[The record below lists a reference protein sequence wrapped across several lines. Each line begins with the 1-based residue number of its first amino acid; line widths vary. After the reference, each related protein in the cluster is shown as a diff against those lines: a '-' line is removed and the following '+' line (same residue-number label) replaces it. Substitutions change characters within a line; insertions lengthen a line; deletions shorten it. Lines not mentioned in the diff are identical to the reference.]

1 MTQPGPPDVLPVT
14 PLQEGLLYHALY
26 AHERDASD
34 VYVVQLVFALEGPV
48 NADRLR
54 SAAQALLDRHPN
66 LRAAFR
72 RRRGG
77 QPVQVVPRGATLP
90 WAEADLTEQALA
102 TDPEKAWTAL
112 LDEDRA
118 LGFDPATPPLLRC
131 TLVRTGEHRHRL
143 LVTHHHLLLD
153 GWSVSVLLREL
164 LALYTADGDPAV
176 LAPVPPYRS
185 FLEWLGRRDRTVAEG
200 AWREAL
206 AGVTEPT
213 RLAPAATP
221 GSTNPEQARTEL
233 SAGTGAALT
242 ARARSLGVTANTLV
256 QSAWAILLGRLTGRD
271 DVVFG
276 ATVSGRPPELPGV
289 ESMVGLFLNT
299 IPTRVRLRPEES
311 FSALLREVQD
321 GYVRLLDHHHL
332 GLADIQR
339 AVGVPE
345 LFDTLVVFENYPV
358 DPGAMGQGPAGDG
371 RGGADGGGC
380 GDGRGGDGGRLRV
393 VGSSGRDATHYPVT
407 LVAFPGPRPR
417 FRLAYHPGLFDAGWA
432 DATLAR
438 LVRIL
443 EAIAADPETPQGRVG
458 VLAPDELPHNPLPTP
473 PATRTLTDL
482 WSAQVSATPDADAVL
497 DRGTSLTYRELEARA
512 EQLAGRLTALGAGP
526 EHVVGIAL
534 PRTAELVVAVLAV
547 LKSGAA
553 YLPLDPA
560 YPADRL
566 AYIVDDAGPV
576 VVLATRETAGALPKG
591 TPLLDPQ
598 DTGPSRRTDPSAT
611 ASTADNLAYITYT
624 SGSTGR
630 PKGVLAT
637 HRNAVE
643 FVEWT
648 HAAFGPQRLAR
659 VLFSTSLNF
668 DVSVFEIFSPLL
680 CGGRIEIVEN
690 LLALTEGTS
699 RDAGLISGVPTV
711 MASVLADRPAV
722 SPHTVALGGEPV
734 PAQLRAGIEAAFP
747 GARLVNFYGPT
758 EATVYATAWQ
768 SGTDPDDKTGPPIGR
783 PLARNLVHLLD
794 HALHPVPDGAVGEVY
809 VAGGGPARGYL
820 GKPGMTAERFVA
832 DPFGGPGERM
842 YRTGDLAV
850 RGSDGQL
857 RFLGRADQQVKLRG
871 FRIELG
877 EIEAV
882 LATHPAVDKAAATV
896 GEDQR
901 GEKQLTA
908 YVVPAEAAAVTADD
922 LRDHL
927 THALPT
933 HMIPSA
939 FVTLPALPYTAS
951 GKLDRTA
958 LPAPDAPLAAETAPR
973 NEREETLRG
982 LFAEVLGLAPAQI
995 GVHDGFLDLGG
1006 HSLLAPRLTARIRA
1020 ELGVELPLRA
1030 LFDAPTVSALARRL
1044 AEGDHAGEMD
1054 RPAGPGRPEEPG
1066 RPGRSDRSEG
1076 PDRPGRPDGPAGSD
1090 RPEGSDRSEGPDRPG
1105 RPDRPEG
1112 SDRHE
1117 GPDRTG
1123 QLARPEGAG
1132 RSSSSS
1138 AAPVGPLLPLR
1149 TRGDREPL
1157 FCLPP
1162 ASGLSWGFA
1171 GLARHID
1178 TGRPLY
1184 GLQSRGLIPGQDP
1197 VGSLAEVVA
1206 EHTALIRE
1214 TQPHGPYHLLGYS
1227 MGGLVAY
1234 DVAVGLQAAGEQVAL
1249 LALLDSFPG
1258 AWIRQAPALTDRPT
1272 LLRSLLSILGRH
1284 VPGDGTEPLTESR
1297 FAELV
1302 RRVPDMPGS
1311 LDDAEL
1317 AALVEVTANNR
1328 RLLGQFAPTPY
1339 RGDLLFFTAAQDP
1352 DAVPDRYRSWQPYV
1366 EGHVDNHDI
1375 PCTHGEMTRPKSLDL
1390 IGPVLDSRL
1399 RT

>member
-1 MTQPGPPDVLPVT
+1 MTQPGPVDVLPLT
-14 PLQEGLLYHALY
+14 PLQEGLLFHALY
-26 AHERDASD
+26 EHERDAPD

-48 NADRLR
+48 DAARLR
-54 SAAQALLDRHPN
+54 VAAEALLDRHPN

-77 QPVQVVPRGATLP
+77 QPVQVVPHRATLP
-90 WAEADLTEQALA
+90 WAEADLTGR
-102 TDPEKAWTAL
+102 TVDTEKAWTEL

-131 TLVRTGEHRHRL
+131 TLARTGERRHRL
-143 LVTHHHLLLD
+143 LVTHHHILLD

-164 LALYTADGDPAV
+164 LALYAADGDPAV
-176 LAPVPPYRS
+176 LAPAPAYRT
-185 FLEWLGRRDRTVAEG
+185 FLEWLTRRDRNAGEA
-200 AWREAL
+200 AWRDAL
-206 AGVTEPT
+206 ADVTEPI
-213 RLAPAATP
+213 RLAPATPPGATEP
-221 GSTNPEQARTEL
+221 AQARTEL
-233 SAGTGAALT
+233 SEEAGAALT
-242 ARARSLGVTANTLV
+242 ARARSLGVTVNTLV

-289 ESMVGLFLNT
+289 ESMVGLFINT

-311 FSALLREVQD
+311 LGALLRQVQD
-321 GYVRLLDHHHL
+321 AYVRLLDHHYV

-339 AVGVPE
+339 AVGLPE
-345 LFDTLVVFENYPV
+345 LFDSLVIFENYPV
-358 DPGAMGQGPAGDG
+358 DPEATGEG
-371 RGGADGGGC
+371 RDGGG
-380 GDGRGGDGGRLRV
+380 LRV

-407 LVAFPGPRPR
+407 LVALPGPRPR

-443 EAIAADPETPQGRVG
+443 EAMADDPELPQGRLG
-458 VLAPDELPHNPLPTP
+458 LLAPRELPRRARLAP
-473 PATRTLTDL
+473 PATRTLPDL
-482 WSAQVSATPDADAVL
+482 WRAQVAATPNATAVL
-497 DRGTSLTYRELEARA
+497 DRGARLTYRELDARA
-512 EQLAGRLTALGAGP
+512 EQLAGRLTVLGAGP
-526 EHVVGIAL
+526 ERVVGIAL

-553 YLPLDPA
+553 YLPLDPT

-566 AYIVDDAGPV
+566 AYIVDDARPV
-576 VVLATRETAGALPKG
+576 VVLATAETAGALPEG
-591 TPLLDPQ
+591 TPLLNPEGKATIRQ
-598 DTGPSRRTDPSAT
+598 DVSSPGSLTP
-611 ASTADNLAYITYT
+611 DNLAYITYT

-648 HAAFGPQRLAR
+648 HAEFGSERLAK

-668 DVSVFEIFSPLL
+668 DVSVFELFSPLL

-690 LLALTEGTS
+690 LLALTECTP
-699 RDAGLISGVPTV
+699 RDVGLISGVPTV
-711 MASVLADRPAV
+711 MAGVLAERPVV
-722 SPHTVALGGEPV
+722 SPHTVALGGEPISE
-734 PAQLRAGIEAAFP
+734 QLRAGIEAAFP

-768 SGTDPDDKTGPPIGR
+768 SGADPDDTSAPPIGR

-794 HALHPVPDGAVGEVY
+794 HALHPVPEGAVGEVY

-820 GKPGMTAERFVA
+820 GRPGLTAERFVA

-850 RGSDGQL
+850 CGSDGHL

-882 LATHPAVDKAAATV
+882 LAAHPAVAEAAATV
-896 GEDQR
+896 REDQR
-901 GEKQLTA
+901 GDKQLVA
-908 YVVPAEAAAVTADD
+908 YVVPAERATPAADADG

-927 THALPT
+927 ARTLPA
-933 HMIPSA
+933 HMIPSG
-939 FVTLPALPYTAS
+939 FVTLEALPHTAS
-951 GKLDRTA
+951 GKLDRKA
-958 LPAPDAPLAAETAPR
+958 LPAPDAPLAAKTAPR
-973 NEREETLRG
+973 TEREETVRAV
-982 LFAEVLGLAPAQI
+982 FAEVLGLAPAQV
-995 GVHDGFLDLGG
+995 GVHDSFLDLGG

-1030 LFDAPTVSALARRL
+1030 LFHTPTVAALARHQ
-1044 AEGDHAGEMD
+1044 AEADHPAELN
-1054 RPAGPGRPEEPG
+1054 RPGV
-1066 RPGRSDRSEG
+1066 PGRSG
-1076 PDRPGRPDGPAGSD
+1076 GS
-1090 RPEGSDRSEGPDRPG
+1090 G
-1105 RPDRPEG
+1105 
-1112 SDRHE
+1112 
-1117 GPDRTG
+1117 T
-1123 QLARPEGAG
+1123 
-1132 RSSSSS
+1132 
-1138 AAPVGPLLPLR
+1138 APVGPLLPLR
-1149 TRGDREPL
+1149 TRGEHEPL

-1178 TGRPLY
+1178 VGRPLY
-1184 GLQSRGLIPGQDP
+1184 GLQSRGLIPGQDRA
-1197 VGSLAEVVA
+1197 GSLAEVVA

-1214 TQPHGPYHLLGYS
+1214 VQPHGPYHLLGYS

-1234 DVAVGLQAAGEQVAL
+1234 DIAVGLQAAGEQVAFL
-1249 LALLDSFPG
+1249 TLLDSFPG
-1258 AWIRQAPALTDRPT
+1258 AWIRPAPALSDRPA
-1272 LLRSLLSILGRH
+1272 LLRSLLTILGRQ
-1284 VPGDGTEPLTESR
+1284 VPDDDRPLTESL

-1328 RLLGQFAPTPY
+1328 RLLGEFAPGPF
-1339 RGDLLFFTAAQDP
+1339 RGDLLCFTAAQEP
-1352 DAVPDRYRSWQPYV
+1352 DAVPGRHRSWRPYV
-1366 EGHVDNHDI
+1366 EGQVDNHDI
-1375 PCTHGEMTRPKSLDL
+1375 PCTHGEMTRPRSLDR

-1399 RT
+1399 RK

>member
-26 AHERDASD
+26 EHERGASD
-34 VYVVQLVFALEGPV
+34 VYVVQLVFELEGPV
-48 NADRLR
+48 NAGRLQ

-77 QPVQVVPRGATLP
+77 QPVQVVPRRANLP
-90 WAEADLTEQALA
+90 WAEADLTEPVTA
-102 TDPEKAWTAL
+102 TDAEKAWTAL

-164 LALYTADGDPAV
+164 LALCTADGDRAA
-176 LAPVPPYRS
+176 LAPAPPYRS
-185 FLEWLGRRDRTVAEG
+185 FLEWLDRRDRRVAEE
-200 AWREAL
+200 AWRDAL

-213 RLAPAATP
+213 RLAPATTP

-233 SAGTGAALT
+233 SAETGAALT

-299 IPTRVRLRPEES
+299 VPTRVRLRPEQS

-345 LFDTLVVFENYPV
+345 LFDTLVIFENYPV
-358 DPGAMGQGPAGDG
+358 DPEAMGEAPAGDG
-371 RGGADGGGC
+371 RDGADGGERGA
-380 GDGRGGDGGRLRV
+380 GPTGEGRGGYGGRLRV

-417 FRLAYHPGLFDAGWA
+417 FRLAYHPGLFDADWA

-438 LVRIL
+438 LVHIL
-443 EAIAADPETPQGRVG
+443 EAIAADPELPQGRIG
-458 VLAPDELPHNPLPTP
+458 LLTPHELPDIPRPTP
-473 PATRTLTDL
+473 PAARTLTDL
-482 WSAQVSATPDADAVL
+482 WSAQVAATPDADAVL
-497 DRGTSLTYRELEARA
+497 DRGTSLTYRELDARA
-512 EQLAGRLTALGAGP
+512 EQLTGRLTALGAGP

-534 PRTAELVVAVLAV
+534 PRTAELLVAVLAV

-560 YPADRL
+560 YPAGRL

-576 VVLATRETAGALPKG
+576 VVLATAETARALPHG

-598 DTGPSRRTDPSAT
+598 DSGSSNRTDPPAT
-611 ASTADNLAYITYT
+611 APTADNLAYITYT

-690 LLALTEGTS
+690 LLALTEGPP
-699 RDAGLISGVPTV
+699 REAGLISGVPTV
-711 MASVLADRPAV
+711 MASVLAERPAL

-768 SGTDPDDKTGPPIGR
+768 SGTDPDDRAGPPIGR

-820 GKPGMTAERFVA
+820 GKPAMTAERFVA
-832 DPFGGPGERM
+832 DPFGGPGDRM

-857 RFLGRADQQVKLRG
+857 RFLGRADHQVKLRG

-882 LATHPAVDKAAATV
+882 LAAHPAVGRAAAAV

-908 YVVPAEAAAVTADD
+908 YVVPAQAAAPTADD
-922 LRDHL
+922 LRGHL
-927 THALPT
+927 TRVLPA
-933 HMIPSA
+933 HMVPSV
-939 FVTLPALPYTAS
+939 FVTLEALPYTAS

-958 LPAPDAPLAAETAPR
+958 LPAPDAPLAAKTAPR
-973 NEREETLRG
+973 TEREETLRG
-982 LFAEVLGLAPAQI
+982 IFAEVLGLAPAQV

-1006 HSLLAPRLTARIRA
+1006 HSLLAPRLTARVRA

-1030 LFDAPTVSALARRL
+1030 IFDTPTVSALARSL
-1044 AEGDHAGEMD
+1044 AGG
-1054 RPAGPGRPEEPG
+1054 
-1066 RPGRSDRSEG
+1066 
-1076 PDRPGRPDGPAGSD
+1076 
-1090 RPEGSDRSEGPDRPG
+1090 
-1105 RPDRPEG
+1105 
-1112 SDRHE
+1112 
-1117 GPDRTG
+1117 
-1123 QLARPEGAG
+1123 
-1132 RSSSSS
+1132 SS

-1184 GLQSRGLIPGQDP
+1184 GLQSRGLTPGQDP
-1197 VGSLAEVVA
+1197 AGSLAEVVA

-1258 AWIRQAPALTDRPT
+1258 TWIRQAPARSDRPA
-1272 LLRSLLSILGRH
+1272 LLRNLLTILGRQMP
-1284 VPGDGTEPLTESR
+1284 VDETQPLTETR

-1328 RLLGQFAPTPY
+1328 RLLGEFVPTPY
-1339 RGDLLFFTAAQDP
+1339 RGDLLFFTAARDP
-1352 DAVPDRYRSWQPYV
+1352 DAVPGRYRSWQPYV
-1366 EGHVDNHDI
+1366 AGHIDNHDL
-1375 PCTHGEMTRPKSLDL
+1375 PCTHGEMTRPTSLEL
-1390 IGPVLDSRL
+1390 IGPVLDNRL
-1399 RT
+1399 RA

>member
-1 MTQPGPPDVLPVT
+1 MTQPGPVDVLPLT
-14 PLQEGLLYHALY
+14 PLQEGLLFHALY
-26 AHERDASD
+26 EHERDAPD
-34 VYVVQLVFALEGPV
+34 VYVVQLVFELEGPV
-48 NADRLR
+48 DAGRLR
-54 SAAQALLDRHPN
+54 AAAQALLDRHPN

-77 QPVQVVPRGATLP
+77 QPVQVVPHRATLP
-90 WAEADLTEQALA
+90 WAEADLTVR
-102 TDPEKAWTAL
+102 TTGTEKAWTEL
-112 LDEDRA
+112 LDEDRT

-131 TLVRTGEHRHRL
+131 TLVRTGERRHRL
-143 LVTHHHLLLD
+143 LVTHHHILLD

-164 LALYTADGDPAV
+164 LALYSADGDPAV
-176 LAPVPPYRS
+176 PAPAPPYRT
-185 FLEWLGRRDRTVAEG
+185 FLEWLHRRDRNAAEA
-200 AWREAL
+200 AWRDAL
-206 AGVTEPT
+206 ADVTEPT
-213 RLAPAATP
+213 RLAPATAPGATGP
-221 GSTNPEQARTEL
+221 AQARTEL
-233 SAGTGAALT
+233 PEETGAALT
-242 ARARSLGVTANTLV
+242 ACARSLGVTMNTLV

-289 ESMVGLFLNT
+289 ESMVGLFINT

-311 FSALLREVQD
+311 LRALLHQVQD

-345 LFDTLVVFENYPV
+345 LFDSLVIFENYPV
-358 DPGAMGQGPAGDG
+358 DPEATGDG
-371 RGGADGGGC
+371 RDGE
-380 GDGRGGDGGRLRV
+380 DGRLRL

-407 LVAFPGPRPR
+407 LVALPGPRPR

-432 DATLAR
+432 EATLAR

-443 EAIAADPETPQGRVG
+443 ETMAADPELPQARLGL
-458 VLAPDELPHNPLPTP
+458 LAPQELPRRTRLTP

-482 WSAQVSATPDADAVL
+482 WSAQVAATPNAEAVL
-497 DRGTSLTYRELEARA
+497 DRGSRLTYRELDARA
-512 EQLAGRLTALGAGP
+512 EQLAGRLAALGAGP
-526 EHVVGIAL
+526 ERVVGIAL
-534 PRTAELVVAVLAV
+534 PRTADLVVAVLAV

-560 YPADRL
+560 YPSDRL
-566 AYIVDDAGPV
+566 AYIVADACPV
-576 VVLATRETAGALPKG
+576 VVLATAQTAGALPEG
-591 TPLLDPQ
+591 TRLLNPVSEV
-598 DTGPSRRTDPSAT
+598 TASHGPCPSRNLTP
-611 ASTADNLAYITYT
+611 DNLAYITYT

-648 HAAFGPQRLAR
+648 HAEFGPERLAK

-690 LLALTEGTS
+690 LLALTEGTP
-699 RDAGLISGVPTV
+699 RDVGLISGVPTV
-711 MASVLADRPAV
+711 MAGVLAERPVV
-722 SPHTVALGGEPV
+722 SPHTVALGGEPI
-734 PAQLRAGIEAAFP
+734 PEQLRAGIEAAFP

-758 EATVYATAWQ
+758 EATIYATAWQ
-768 SGTDPDDKTGPPIGR
+768 SGADPDDKGAPPIGR

-794 HALHPVPDGAVGEVY
+794 QALHPVPDGAVGEVY

-820 GKPGMTAERFVA
+820 GRPGLTAERFVA
-832 DPFGGPGERM
+832 DPFGGAGERM

-882 LATHPAVDKAAATV
+882 LAAHPAVAEAAATV
-896 GEDQR
+896 REGRR
-901 GEKQLTA
+901 GEQQLVA
-908 YVVPAEAAAVTADD
+908 YVVPAGRATPAADADG

-927 THALPT
+927 ARTLPA

-939 FVTLPALPYTAS
+939 FVALEVLPHTAS
-951 GKLDRTA
+951 GKLDRKA
-958 LPAPDAPLAAETAPR
+958 LPAPDGPLAAKTVPR
-973 NEREETLRG
+973 TEREETLRG
-982 LFAEVLGLAPAQI
+982 IFAEILGLAPAQVGI
-995 GVHDGFLDLGG
+995 HDSFLDLGG

-1030 LFDAPTVSALARRL
+1030 LFHTPTVAALARHQ
-1044 AEGDHAGEMD
+1044 AEGDHPTGLD
-1054 RPAGPGRPEEPG
+1054 RPAGSGHSG
-1066 RPGRSDRSEG
+1066 
-1076 PDRPGRPDGPAGSD
+1076 GS
-1090 RPEGSDRSEGPDRPG
+1090 G
-1105 RPDRPEG
+1105 
-1112 SDRHE
+1112 
-1117 GPDRTG
+1117 T
-1123 QLARPEGAG
+1123 
-1132 RSSSSS
+1132 
-1138 AAPVGPLLPLR
+1138 APVGSLLPLR
-1149 TRGDREPL
+1149 TRGEREPL

-1171 GLARHID
+1171 GLARHINA
-1178 TGRPLY
+1178 GRPLY
-1184 GLQSRGLIPGQDP
+1184 GLQSRGLVPGQERA
-1197 VGSLAEVVA
+1197 GSLAEVVA

-1214 TQPHGPYHLLGYS
+1214 VQPHGPYHLLGYS
-1227 MGGLVAY
+1227 MGGLVAH
-1234 DVAVGLQAAGEQVAL
+1234 DVAVGLQEAGEQVAL

-1258 AWIRQAPALTDRPT
+1258 AWIRQGPALSDRPA
-1272 LLRSLLSILGRH
+1272 LLRSLLTILGRQ
-1284 VPGDGTEPLTESR
+1284 VPEDDTEPLTESR

-1317 AALVEVTANNR
+1317 AALVDVTADNR
-1328 RLLGQFAPTPY
+1328 RLLGEFTPRPY

-1352 DAVPDRYRSWQPYV
+1352 DAVPGRHRSWQPYV
-1366 EGHVDNHDI
+1366 EGRIDNHDI
-1375 PCTHGEMTRPKSLDL
+1375 PCTHGEMTRPTSLDR

-1399 RT
+1399 RQ

>member
-1 MTQPGPPDVLPVT
+1 MTQPGPVDVLPLT
-14 PLQEGLLYHALY
+14 PLQEGLLFHALY
-26 AHERDASD
+26 EHERDAPD
-34 VYVVQLVFALEGPV
+34 VYVVQLVFELEGPV
-48 NADRLR
+48 DAGRLR
-54 SAAQALLDRHPN
+54 AAAQALLDRHPN

-77 QPVQVVPRGATLP
+77 QPVQVVPHRATLP
-90 WAEADLTEQALA
+90 WAEADLTGRTLD
-102 TDPEKAWTAL
+102 TEKAWTEL

-131 TLVRTGEHRHRL
+131 TLVRTGERRHRL
-143 LVTHHHLLLD
+143 LVTHHHILLD

-164 LALYTADGDPAV
+164 LALYADGDPAV
-176 LAPVPPYRS
+176 LTPVPPYRT
-185 FLEWLGRRDRTVAEG
+185 FLEWLSRRDRSAAEA
-200 AWREAL
+200 AWRDAL
-206 AGVTEPT
+206 ADVTEPT
-213 RLAPAATP
+213 RLAPAATLGATEP
-221 GSTNPEQARTEL
+221 AQARTEL
-233 SAGTGAALT
+233 SAETGAALT
-242 ARARSLGVTANTLV
+242 ACARRLGVTVNTLV

-289 ESMVGLFLNT
+289 ESMVGLFINT

-311 FSALLREVQD
+311 LGALFRQVQD
-321 GYVRLLDHHHL
+321 GYVRLLDHQHL

-339 AVGVPE
+339 AMGVPE
-345 LFDTLVVFENYPV
+345 LFDSIVIFENYPV
-358 DPGAMGQGPAGDG
+358 DPEATGDG
-371 RGGADGGGC
+371 RD
-380 GDGRGGDGGRLRV
+380 GDGLRV

-407 LVAFPGPRPR
+407 LVALPGPRPR

-432 DATLAR
+432 EATLAR

-443 EAIAADPETPQGRVG
+443 EAMAADPELPQGRLG
-458 VLAPDELPHNPLPTP
+458 LLEPKELPQRPRLTP

-482 WSAQVSATPDADAVL
+482 WSAQAAATPDAEAVL
-497 DRGTSLTYRELEARA
+497 DRGTRLTYRELDARA
-512 EQLAGRLTALGAGP
+512 EQLAGLLTAQGAGP
-526 EHVVGIAL
+526 ERVVGIAL

-560 YPADRL
+560 YPAGRL
-566 AYIVDDAGPV
+566 AYIVDDACPV
-576 VVLATRETAGALPKG
+576 VVLATAETAGALPKG
-591 TPLLDPQ
+591 TPLLNPCSET
-598 DTGPSRRTDPSAT
+598 TGRQSPSVPGFSAP
-611 ASTADNLAYITYT
+611 DNLAYITYT

-648 HAAFGPQRLAR
+648 HAEFGPERLAK

-690 LLALTEGTS
+690 LLALTES
-699 RDAGLISGVPTV
+699 APRDVGLISGVPTV
-711 MASVLADRPAV
+711 MAGVLAERPAV
-722 SPHTVALGGEPV
+722 SPHTVALGGEPI
-734 PAQLRAGIEAAFP
+734 PEQLRAGVEAAFP

-758 EATVYATAWQ
+758 EATIYATAWQ
-768 SGTDPDDKTGPPIGR
+768 SGADPDDKGAPPIGR

-820 GKPGMTAERFVA
+820 GRPGLTAERFVA

-882 LATHPAVDKAAATV
+882 LAAHPAVAEAAATV

-901 GEKQLTA
+901 GGKQLVA
-908 YVVPAEAAAVTADD
+908 YVVPAQGAASGADAD
-922 LRDHL
+922 GLRDHL
-927 THALPT
+927 ARVLPAHMVPSVFVALEALP
-933 HMIPSA
+933 H
-939 FVTLPALPYTAS
+939 TAS
-951 GKLDRTA
+951 GKLDRKA
-958 LPAPDAPLAAETAPR
+958 LPAPDAPLAAKTAPR
-973 NEREETLRG
+973 TEREETLRG
-982 LFAEVLGLAPAQI
+982 IFAEVLGLAPAQVGI
-995 GVHDGFLDLGG
+995 HDSFLDLGG

-1030 LFDAPTVSALARRL
+1030 LFHTPTVAALARGL
-1044 AEGDHAGEMD
+1044 AEGDHRAE
-1054 RPAGPGRPEEPG
+1054 
-1066 RPGRSDRSEG
+1066 
-1076 PDRPGRPDGPAGSD
+1076 PDRPGGSGHSG
-1090 RPEGSDRSEGPDRPG
+1090 GSG
-1105 RPDRPEG
+1105 
-1112 SDRHE
+1112 
-1117 GPDRTG
+1117 T
-1123 QLARPEGAG
+1123 
-1132 RSSSSS
+1132 
-1138 AAPVGPLLPLR
+1138 APVGPLLPLR
-1149 TRGDREPL
+1149 TRGEHQPL

-1171 GLARHID
+1171 GLARHISA
-1178 TGRPLY
+1178 GRPLY
-1184 GLQSRGLIPGQDP
+1184 GLQSRGLIPGQDRA
-1197 VGSLAEVVA
+1197 GSLAEVVA

-1214 TQPHGPYHLLGYS
+1214 VQPHGPYHLLGYS

-1234 DVAVGLQAAGEQVAL
+1234 DIAVGLQEAGEQVAL

-1258 AWIRQAPALTDRPT
+1258 AWIRQGPALSDRPA
-1272 LLRSLLSILGRH
+1272 LLRSLLTILGRQ
-1284 VPGDGTEPLTESR
+1284 VPEDDPEPLTESR

-1311 LDDAEL
+1311 LDDNEL
-1317 AALVEVTANNR
+1317 AALVDVTADNR
-1328 RLLGQFAPTPY
+1328 RLLGEFTPESY

-1352 DAVPDRYRSWQPYV
+1352 DAVPGRHRSWQPYV
-1366 EGHVDNHDI
+1366 EGHIDNHDI
-1375 PCTHGEMTRPKSLDL
+1375 PCTHGEMTRPMALDR

-1399 RT
+1399 RKQSESPEHLGRNRPPQKEQELS

>member
-1 MTQPGPPDVLPVT
+1 MTQPGPVDVLPLT
-14 PLQEGLLYHALY
+14 PLQEGLLFHALY
-26 AHERDASD
+26 EHERDASD
-34 VYVVQLVFALEGPV
+34 VYLVQLVFELEGPV

-54 SAAQALLDRHPN
+54 ASVQALLDRHPN

-77 QPVQVVPRGATLP
+77 QPVQVVPHRATLP
-90 WAEADLTEQALA
+90 WREADLTGPVIDSD
-102 TDPEKAWTAL
+102 TDTCTDTEKAWAEL
-112 LDEDRA
+112 LDADRA

-131 TLVRTGEHRHRL
+131 TLVRTGERRHRL
-143 LVTHHHLLLD
+143 LVTHHHILLD

-164 LALYTADGDPAV
+164 LALYNADGDPAV
-176 LAPVPPYRS
+176 LAPVPPYRT
-185 FLEWLGRRDRTVAEG
+185 FLGWLERRDRAAAEA
-200 AWREAL
+200 AWRDAL
-206 AGVTEPT
+206 AEVTEPT
-213 RLAPAATP
+213 RLAPTATP
-221 GSTNPEQARTEL
+221 GVTDPAQARTEL
-233 SAGTGAALT
+233 PAETGAALT
-242 ARARSLGVTANTLV
+242 ARARGLGVTVNTLV
-256 QSAWAILLGRLTGRD
+256 QGAWALLLGRMTGRD

-276 ATVSGRPPELPGV
+276 ATVSGRPPELLGV
-289 ESMVGLFLNT
+289 ESMVGLFINT
-299 IPTRVRLRPEES
+299 IPTRVRLRPEQS
-311 FSALLREVQD
+311 LGTLLREVQD

-345 LFDTLVVFENYPV
+345 LFDSLVIFENYPV
-358 DPGAMGQGPAGDG
+358 DPEATGDVSERDAGA
-371 RGGADGGGC
+371 
-380 GDGRGGDGGRLRV
+380 LRV

-407 LVAFPGPRPR
+407 LVALPGPRPR

-432 DATLAR
+432 DATLGR

-443 EAIAADPETPQGRVG
+443 EAMAADPELPQGRMG
-458 VLAPDELPHNPLPTP
+458 LLAPQELPPRPQLPP

-482 WSAQVSATPDADAVL
+482 WSAQVAATPDADAVL
-497 DRGTSLTYRELEARA
+497 DRGTRLTYRELDARA

-526 EHVVGIAL
+526 ERVVGIAV
-534 PRTAELVVAVLAV
+534 PRTAELLVAVLAV

-566 AYIVDDAGPV
+566 AYIVADARPV
-576 VVLATRETAGALPKG
+576 VVLATAETAGALPEG
-591 TPLLDPQ
+591 TPLLNPD
-598 DTGPSRRTDPSAT
+598 DELTGRQNPLTSHSLTPDS
-611 ASTADNLAYITYT
+611 LAYITYT

-648 HAAFGPQRLAR
+648 HAEFGPERLAK

-690 LLALTEGTS
+690 LLALTGGTP

-711 MASVLADRPAV
+711 MATVLAERPAV
-722 SPHTVALGGEPV
+722 SPHTVALGGEPI
-734 PAQLRAGIEAAFP
+734 PEQLRAGIEAAFP

-758 EATVYATAWQ
+758 EATIYATAWQ
-768 SGTDPDDKTGPPIGR
+768 SGADPDDKAGPPIGR

-794 HALHPVPDGAVGEVY
+794 QALHPVPDGAVGEVY

-820 GKPGMTAERFVA
+820 GRPGLTAGRFVA

-857 RFLGRADQQVKLRG
+857 RFLGRADHQVKLRG

-882 LATHPAVDKAAATV
+882 LAAHPAVAEAAATV
-896 GEDQR
+896 AEGPR
-901 GEKQLTA
+901 GEKQLVA
-908 YVVPAEAAAVTADD
+908 YVVPAEGAVPGADD
-922 LRDHL
+922 LGDHL
-927 THALPT
+927 AHTLPA

-939 FVTLPALPYTAS
+939 FVTLGSLPHTAS
-951 GKLDRTA
+951 GKLDRKA
-958 LPAPDAPLAAETAPR
+958 LPAPDAPLAAKTAPR
-973 NEREETLRG
+973 TEREETLRG
-982 LFAEVLGLAPAQI
+982 IFAEVLGLAPDQVGI
-995 GVHDGFLDLGG
+995 HDAFLDLGG
-1006 HSLLAPRLTARIRA
+1006 HSLLAPRLTSRIRA
-1020 ELGVELPLRA
+1020 ELGVELPMRA
-1030 LFDAPTVSALARRL
+1030 LFDTPTVAALARRP
-1044 AEGDHAGEMD
+1044 AEGD
-1054 RPAGPGRPEEPG
+1054 
-1066 RPGRSDRSEG
+1066 RPGG
-1076 PDRPGRPDGPAGSD
+1076 PDRPGRA
-1090 RPEGSDRSEGPDRPG
+1090 DRPG
-1105 RPDRPEG
+1105 G
-1112 SDRHE
+1112 A
-1117 GPDRTG
+1117 DRTG
-1123 QLARPEGAG
+1123 E
-1132 RSSSSS
+1132 SST
-1138 AAPVGPLLPLR
+1138 APVGPLLPLR
-1149 TRGDREPL
+1149 TRGDHEPL

-1171 GLARHID
+1171 GLARHINPR
-1178 TGRPLY
+1178 RPLY

-1197 VGSLAEVVA
+1197 AGSLAEVVA

-1234 DVAVGLQAAGEQVAL
+1234 EVAVGLQKAGEQVAL

-1258 AWIRQAPALTDRPT
+1258 AWIRQGPAVSDRPALLRN
-1272 LLRSLLSILGRH
+1272 LLTILGRQ
-1284 VPGDGTEPLTESR
+1284 VPEDQTEPLTESR

-1302 RRVPDMPGS
+1302 RRVRDMPGS

-1317 AALVEVTANNR
+1317 AALVDVTANNG
-1328 RLLGQFAPTPY
+1328 RLLGEFAPTSY

-1352 DAVPDRYRSWQPYV
+1352 DATHDRYRSWQPYV
-1366 EGHVDNHDI
+1366 DGRIDNHDI
-1375 PCTHGEMTRPKSLDL
+1375 PCTHGEMTRPTALDR

-1399 RT
+1399 SK

>member
-1 MTQPGPPDVLPVT
+1 MTQPGPADVLPLT
-14 PLQEGLLYHALY
+14 PLQEGLLFHTLY
-26 AHERDASD
+26 EHERDAPD
-34 VYVVQLVFALEGPV
+34 VYVVQLVFELEGPV
-48 NADRLR
+48 NAERLR
-54 SAAQALLDRHPN
+54 ATAQTLLDRHPN

-77 QPVQVVPRGATLP
+77 QPVQVVPRRATLP
-90 WAEADLTEQALA
+90 WAETDLTGRAA
-102 TDPEKAWTAL
+102 DTEKAWAEL

-118 LGFDPATPPLLRC
+118 LGFDPATPPVLRC
-131 TLVRTGEHRHRL
+131 TLVRTGERRHRL
-143 LVTHHHLLLD
+143 LVTHHHILLD

-164 LALYTADGDPAV
+164 LTLYAADGDPAV
-176 LAPVPPYRS
+176 LAPVPPYRT
-185 FLEWLGRRDRTVAEG
+185 FLTWLDRRDRTAAEA
-200 AWREAL
+200 AWRDAL
-206 AGVTEPT
+206 ADVTEPT
-213 RLAPAATP
+213 RLAPATTQGATDP
-221 GSTNPEQARTEL
+221 AQARTEL
-233 SAGTGAALT
+233 SAELGAALT
-242 ARARSLGVTANTLV
+242 ACARRLGVTVNTLV
-256 QSAWAILLGRLTGRD
+256 QGAWALLLGRLTGRD

-289 ESMVGLFLNT
+289 ESMVGLFINT

-311 FSALLREVQD
+311 LGALLREVQD

-345 LFDTLVVFENYPV
+345 LFDSLVVFENYPV
-358 DPGAMGQGPAGDG
+358 DPRATGAERDTDKNADGRDTDEDGDG
-371 RGGADGGGC
+371 REGAGGG
-380 GDGRGGDGGRLRV
+380 LRV

-407 LVAFPGPRPR
+407 LVALPGSRPR

-443 EAIAADPETPQGRVG
+443 EAMAADPELPQGRLG
-458 VLAPDELPHNPLPTP
+458 LLAPPELPRRTRLTP

-482 WSAQVSATPDADAVL
+482 WSAQAAATPDADAVL
-497 DRGTSLTYRELEARA
+497 DRGTRLTYRELDARA
-512 EQLAGRLTALGAGP
+512 ERLAGRLTALGAGP
-526 EHVVGIAL
+526 ERVVGIAL

-560 YPADRL
+560 YPAGRL
-566 AYIVDDAGPV
+566 AYIVADARPV
-576 VVLATRETAGALPKG
+576 VVLATAKTAGVLPEG
-591 TPLLDPQ
+591 TPLLDPGSEV
-598 DTGPSRRTDPSAT
+598 TERHPHLPAHCSAP
-611 ASTADNLAYITYT
+611 DNLAYITYT

-648 HAAFGPQRLAR
+648 HAEFGPERLAK

-690 LLALTEGTS
+690 LLALTEGTP

-711 MASVLADRPAV
+711 MATVLAERPAV
-722 SPHTVALGGEPV
+722 SPHTVALGGEPI
-734 PAQLRAGIEAAFP
+734 PEQLRAGIEAAFP

-758 EATVYATAWQ
+758 EATIYATAWK
-768 SGTDPDDKTGPPIGR
+768 SDADPDDKAGPPIGR
-783 PLARNLVHLLD
+783 PLARNVVHLLD

-820 GKPGMTAERFVA
+820 GRPDLTAGRFVA

-850 RGSDGQL
+850 RGSDGHL
-857 RFLGRADQQVKLRG
+857 RFLGRADHQVKLRG

-877 EIEAV
+877 EIEAA
-882 LATHPAVDKAAATV
+882 LAAHPAVAKAAATV
-896 GEDQR
+896 REDQH
-901 GEKQLTA
+901 GEKRLVA
-908 YVVPAEAAAVTADD
+908 YVVCPQAVAVTADGF
-922 LRDHL
+922 RDHL
-927 THALPT
+927 ARTLPA
-933 HMIPSA
+933 HMVPSA
-939 FVTLPALPYTAS
+939 FVMLEALPHTAS
-951 GKLDRTA
+951 GKLDRKA
-958 LPAPDAPLAAETAPR
+958 LPAPDAPLTAKTAPR
-973 NEREETLRG
+973 TGREETLRAI
-982 LFAEVLGLAPAQI
+982 FAEVLGLAPDRV

-1006 HSLLAPRLTARIRA
+1006 HSLLAPRLTSRIST

-1030 LFDAPTVSALARRL
+1030 LFQTPTVAALARRL
-1044 AEGDHAGEMD
+1044 AEGDRPRTPD
-1054 RPAGPGRPEEPG
+1054 RPAGP
-1066 RPGRSDRSEG
+1066 S
-1076 PDRPGRPDGPAGSD
+1076 
-1090 RPEGSDRSEGPDRPG
+1090 
-1105 RPDRPEG
+1105 
-1112 SDRHE
+1112 HE
-1117 GPDRTG
+1117 SGT
-1123 QLARPEGAG
+1123 
-1132 RSSSSS
+1132 
-1138 AAPVGPLLPLR
+1138 APVGPLLALR
-1149 TRGDREPL
+1149 TRGDLEPL

-1171 GLARHID
+1171 GLARHLSP
-1178 TGRPLY
+1178 GRPLY
-1184 GLQSRGLIPGQDP
+1184 GLQSRGLIPGQDRA
-1197 VGSLAEVVA
+1197 GSLAEVVA

-1214 TQPHGPYHLLGYS
+1214 TQPQGPYHLLGYS

-1234 DVAVGLQAAGEQVAL
+1234 DIAVGLQAAGEQVAL

-1258 AWIRQAPALTDRPT
+1258 AWIRQGPARSDRPA
-1272 LLRSLLSILGRH
+1272 LLRSLLTILGRQ
-1284 VPGDGTEPLTESR
+1284 VPEDETEPLAESR

-1317 AALVEVTANNR
+1317 AALVDVTANNG
-1328 RLLGQFAPTPY
+1328 RLLGEFAPRPY

-1352 DAVPDRYRSWQPYV
+1352 DAVPERHGSWQPYV
-1366 EGHVDNHDI
+1366 EGRIDNHDI
-1375 PCTHGEMTRPKSLDL
+1375 PCTHGEMTRPTALDL

-1399 RT
+1399 RK

>member
-1 MTQPGPPDVLPVT
+1 MTQPGPVDVLPLT
-14 PLQEGLLYHALY
+14 PLQEGLLFHALY
-26 AHERDASD
+26 EHERDASD
-34 VYVVQLVFALEGPV
+34 VYLVQLVFELEGPV
-48 NADRLR
+48 YADRLR
-54 SAAQALLDRHPN
+54 ASVQALLDRHPN

-77 QPVQVVPRGATLP
+77 QPVQVVPHRATLP
-90 WAEADLTEQALA
+90 WTEVDLTGPALD
-102 TDPEKAWTAL
+102 TDIDIDTGTGTDTEKAWAEL
-112 LDEDRA
+112 LDADRA

-131 TLVRTGEHRHRL
+131 TLVRTGERRHRL
-143 LVTHHHLLLD
+143 LVTHHHILLD

-164 LALYTADGDPAV
+164 LALYAAEGDPAV
-176 LAPVPPYRS
+176 LAPVPPYRT
-185 FLEWLGRRDRTVAEG
+185 FLGWLERRDRTAAEAG
-200 AWREAL
+200 WRDAL
-206 AGVTEPT
+206 ADVTEPT
-213 RLAPAATP
+213 RLAPTATP
-221 GSTNPEQARTEL
+221 GVTDPAQARTEL
-233 SAGTGAALT
+233 SAETGAALT
-242 ARARSLGVTANTLV
+242 ARARSLGVTMNTLV
-256 QSAWAILLGRLTGRD
+256 QGAWAMLLGRLTGRD

-289 ESMVGLFLNT
+289 ESMVGLFINT
-299 IPTRVRLRPEES
+299 IPTRVRLRPEQSLGE
-311 FSALLREVQD
+311 LLREVQD

-345 LFDTLVVFENYPV
+345 LFDSLVVFENYPV
-358 DPGAMGQGPAGDG
+358 DPEAT
-371 RGGADGGGC
+371 
-380 GDGRGGDGGRLRV
+380 GDGRGGDGGALRV

-407 LVAFPGPRPR
+407 LVALPGTRPR
-417 FRLAYHPGLFDAGWA
+417 FRLAYHPGLFEAGWA

-443 EAIAADPETPQGRVG
+443 ETMAADPELPQGRMG
-458 VLAPDELPHNPLPTP
+458 LLAPQELPPRTQLPP

-482 WSAQVSATPDADAVL
+482 WSAQVAATPNADAVL
-497 DRGTSLTYRELEARA
+497 DRGTRLTYRELDARA

-526 EHVVGIAL
+526 ERVVGIAV
-534 PRTAELVVAVLAV
+534 PRTAELIVAVLAV

-566 AYIVDDAGPV
+566 AYIVADARPV
-576 VVLATRETAGALPKG
+576 VVLATAETAASLPPG
-591 TPLLDPQ
+591 TPLLDPEGEV
-598 DTGPSRRTDPSAT
+598 TGSQSCIPAGRLTP
-611 ASTADNLAYITYT
+611 DNLAYITYT

-643 FVEWT
+643 FVKWT
-648 HAAFGPQRLAR
+648 HAEFGPERLAK

-680 CGGRIEIVEN
+680 CGGRVEIVEN
-690 LLALTEGTS
+690 LLALTGSTP

-711 MASVLADRPAV
+711 MATVLAERPPV
-722 SPHTVALGGEPV
+722 SPHTVALGGEPI
-734 PAQLRAGIEAAFP
+734 PEQLRADIEAAFP

-758 EATVYATAWQ
+758 EATIYATAWQ
-768 SGTDPDDKTGPPIGR
+768 SGADPDDKAGPPIGR

-794 HALHPVPDGAVGEVY
+794 HALHPVPDGAVGEVF

-820 GKPGMTAERFVA
+820 GRPALTAGRFVA

-857 RFLGRADQQVKLRG
+857 RFLGRADHQVKLRG

-882 LATHPAVDKAAATV
+882 LAAHAAVTEAAATV
-896 GEDQR
+896 MERGR
-901 GEKQLTA
+901 GEKQLVA
-908 YVVPAEAAAVTADD
+908 YVVPAEGAVPGADD
-922 LRDHL
+922 LGDHL
-927 THALPT
+927 ARTLPA

-939 FVTLPALPYTAS
+939 FVTVESLPHTAS
-951 GKLDRTA
+951 GKLDRKA
-958 LPAPDAPLAAETAPR
+958 LPAPDAPLAAKTAPR
-973 NEREETLRG
+973 TEREETLRG
-982 LFAEVLGLAPAQI
+982 IFAEVLGLAPAQVGI
-995 GVHDGFLDLGG
+995 HDGFLDLGG
-1006 HSLLAPRLTARIRA
+1006 HSLLAPRLTSRIRA
-1020 ELGVELPLRA
+1020 ELGVELPMRA
-1030 LFDAPTVSALARRL
+1030 LFDTPTVAALARRL
-1044 AEGDHAGEMD
+1044 AEGDHPG
-1054 RPAGPGRPEEPG
+1054 GPGRSGDPDRAG
-1066 RPGRSDRSEG
+1066 GADRTVGADRSG
-1076 PDRPGRPDGPAGSD
+1076 GSD
-1090 RPEGSDRSEGPDRPG
+1090 RLGGA
-1105 RPDRPEG
+1105 
-1112 SDRHE
+1112 
-1117 GPDRTG
+1117 DRTG
-1123 QLARPEGAG
+1123 E
-1132 RSSSSS
+1132 SS

-1149 TRGDREPL
+1149 TRGDHEPL

-1171 GLARHID
+1171 GLARHINP
-1178 TGRPLY
+1178 GRPLY

-1197 VGSLAEVVA
+1197 AGSLAEVVA

-1227 MGGLVAY
+1227 MGGLAAY
-1234 DVAVGLQAAGEQVAL
+1234 EVAVGLQAAGEQVAL

-1258 AWIRQAPALTDRPT
+1258 AWIRQGPAVSDRPALLRG
-1272 LLRSLLSILGRH
+1272 LLTILGRQ
-1284 VPGDGTEPLTESR
+1284 VPEDGTEPLTDSR

-1317 AALVEVTANNR
+1317 AALVDVTANNR
-1328 RLLGQFAPTPY
+1328 RLLGEFAPTSY

-1352 DAVPDRYRSWQPYV
+1352 DASPDRYRTWQPYV
-1366 EGHVDNHDI
+1366 DGRIDNHDI
-1375 PCTHGEMTRPKSLDL
+1375 PSTHGEMTRPTALDR

-1399 RT
+1399 RK

>member
-1 MTQPGPPDVLPVT
+1 MTQTGPVDVLPLT
-14 PLQEGLLYHALY
+14 PLQEGLLFHALHE
-26 AHERDASD
+26 HERDAPD
-34 VYVVQLVFALEGPV
+34 VYVVQLVFELEGLV

-54 SAAQALLDRHPN
+54 AAAQTLLERHPN

-77 QPVQVVPRGATLP
+77 QPVQVIPRRATLP
-90 WAEADLTEQALA
+90 WAEADLTEWD
-102 TDPEKAWTAL
+102 TDPAKAWTQL

-131 TLVRTGEHRHRL
+131 TLIRTGERRHRL
-143 LVTHHHLLLD
+143 LVTHHHILLD
-153 GWSVSVLLREL
+153 GWSVTVLLREL
-164 LALYTADGDPAV
+164 LALYAADGDPAV
-176 LAPVPPYRS
+176 LAPVPPYRT
-185 FLEWLGRRDRTVAEG
+185 FLEWLGRGDRTAAEA
-200 AWREAL
+200 AWRDAL
-206 AGVTEPT
+206 ADVTEPT

-221 GSTNPEQARTEL
+221 GATDPAQARTEL
-233 SAGTGAALT
+233 SADLGATLT
-242 ARARSLGVTANTLV
+242 ARARSLGVTVNTLV
-256 QSAWAILLGRLTGRD
+256 QGAWAILLGRLTGRD

-289 ESMVGLFLNT
+289 ESMVGLFINT
-299 IPTRVRLRPEES
+299 IPTRIRLRPEQS
-311 FSALLREVQD
+311 LGGLLREVQD
-321 GYVRLLDHHHL
+321 GYVRLLDHHHV

-345 LFDTLVVFENYPV
+345 LFDSLVVFENYPA
-358 DPGAMGQGPAGDG
+358 DPEATGDG
-371 RGGADGGGC
+371 RGIGEVGNVPD
-380 GDGRGGDGGRLRV
+380 GDGRRLRL

-407 LVAFPGPRPR
+407 LVALPGPRPR
-417 FRLAYHPGLFDAGWA
+417 FRLAYHPGLFDACWA
-432 DATLAR
+432 DATLDR

-443 EAIAADPETPQGRVG
+443 EAMATDPELPQGRLG
-458 VLAPDELPHNPLPTP
+458 LLAPEELPPRTRLTP
-473 PATRTLTDL
+473 PATHTLTDL
-482 WSAQVSATPDADAVL
+482 WSSQAAATPDSDAVL
-497 DRGTSLTYRELEARA
+497 DRGTRLTYHELDARA
-512 EQLAGRLTALGAGP
+512 EQLASRLTALGAGP
-526 EHVVGIAL
+526 ERVVGIAL

-566 AYIVDDAGPV
+566 AYIVADARPV
-576 VVLATRETAGALPKG
+576 VVLATAETAGALPEG
-591 TPLLDPQ
+591 TPLLDPGSAVAEQ
-598 DTGPSRRTDPSAT
+598 QSRLSPRSLTP
-611 ASTADNLAYITYT
+611 DNLAYITYT

-648 HAAFGPQRLAR
+648 HTEFGPERLAR
-659 VLFSTSLNF
+659 TLFSTSLNF

-690 LLALTEGTS
+690 LLALTDGTP

-711 MASVLADRPAV
+711 MAGVLAEQPAV
-722 SPHTVALGGEPV
+722 SPHTVALGGEPI
-734 PAQLRAGIEAAFP
+734 PEQLGAGIEAAFP

-768 SGTDPDDKTGPPIGR
+768 SDAGPNDRTAPPIGR

-794 HALHPVPDGAVGEVY
+794 QALHPVPDGAVGELY
-809 VAGGGPARGYL
+809 VSGGGPARGYL
-820 GKPGMTAERFVA
+820 GRPGLTAGRFVA

-857 RFLGRADQQVKLRG
+857 RFLGRADHQVKLRG

-877 EIEAV
+877 EIEAA
-882 LATHPAVDKAAATV
+882 LAAHPVVVKAAATV
-896 GEDQR
+896 REDQR
-901 GEKQLTA
+901 GEKQLVA
-908 YVVPAEAAAVTADD
+908 YVVSPKAVAVTADD

-927 THALPT
+927 ARTLPA

-939 FVTLPALPYTAS
+939 FVSLEALPHTAS
-951 GKLDRTA
+951 GKLDRKA
-958 LPAPDAPLAAETAPR
+958 LPAPDAPLAAKTAPR
-973 NEREETLRG
+973 TELEGVLRS
-982 LFAEVLGLAPAQI
+982 LFAEVLRLAPAQV

-1006 HSLLAPRLTARIRA
+1006 HSLLAPRLTSRVSA
-1020 ELGVELPLRA
+1020 ELGVDLPMRA
-1030 LFDAPTVSALARRL
+1030 LFHSPTVAALARRL
-1044 AEGDHAGEMD
+1044 DEGDQRAC
-1054 RPAGPGRPEEPG
+1054 
-1066 RPGRSDRSEG
+1066 
-1076 PDRPGRPDGPAGSD
+1076 DGSG
-1090 RPEGSDRSEGPDRPG
+1090 
-1105 RPDRPEG
+1105 
-1112 SDRHE
+1112 
-1117 GPDRTG
+1117 T
-1123 QLARPEGAG
+1123 
-1132 RSSSSS
+1132 
-1138 AAPVGPLLPLR
+1138 APVGPLLPLR
-1149 TRGDREPL
+1149 TRGDGEPL

-1178 TGRPLY
+1178 PDRPLY
-1184 GLQSRGLIPGQDP
+1184 GLQSRGLIPGQQRA
-1197 VGSLAEVVA
+1197 GSLDEVVA

-1214 TQPHGPYHLLGYS
+1214 IQPHGPYHLLGYS

-1234 DVAVGLQAAGEQVAL
+1234 DVAVGLQAAGEKVAL
-1249 LALLDSFPG
+1249 LGLFDSFPG
-1258 AWIRQAPALTDRPT
+1258 AWIRQGPTLPDRPT
-1272 LLRSLLSILGRH
+1272 LLRSLLTILGR
-1284 VPGDGTEPLTESR
+1284 PAPDDETEPLTESR

-1317 AALVEVTANNR
+1317 AALVDVTANNR
-1328 RLLGQFAPTPY
+1328 RLLGEFAPTQY

-1352 DAVPDRYRSWQPYV
+1352 DAIPDRYRAWQPYV

-1375 PCTHGEMTRPKSLDL
+1375 PCTHGEMTRPTALDR

-1399 RT
+1399 RK

>member
-1 MTQPGPPDVLPVT
+1 MTQPGPVDVLPLT
-14 PLQEGLLYHALY
+14 PLQEGLLFHALY
-26 AHERDASD
+26 EHERDAPD
-34 VYVVQLVFALEGPV
+34 VYVVQLVFELDGPV
-48 NADRLR
+48 DAGRLR
-54 SAAQALLDRHPN
+54 AAAQALLDRHPN

-77 QPVQVVPRGATLP
+77 QPVQVVPQRATLP
-90 WAEADLTEQALA
+90 WAEADLTGRAID
-102 TDPEKAWTAL
+102 TEKAWTVL
-112 LDEDRA
+112 LDEDRG

-143 LVTHHHLLLD
+143 LVTHHHILLD

-164 LALYTADGDPAV
+164 LALYATDGDPAV
-176 LAPVPPYRS
+176 LAPAPPYRT
-185 FLEWLGRRDRTVAEG
+185 FLEWLNRRDRIAAEA
-200 AWREAL
+200 AWRRAL
-206 AGVTEPT
+206 ADVTEPT

-221 GSTNPEQARTEL
+221 GATEPAQARTEL
-233 SAGTGAALT
+233 SADTGAALT
-242 ARARSLGVTANTLV
+242 ACARSLGVTVNTLV

-289 ESMVGLFLNT
+289 ESMVGLFINT

-311 FSALLREVQD
+311 LGALLRQVQD

-345 LFDTLVVFENYPV
+345 LFDSLVIFENYPV
-358 DPGAMGQGPAGDG
+358 DPEAKGDG
-371 RGGADGGGC
+371 RD
-380 GDGRGGDGGRLRV
+380 GDGLRV
-393 VGSSGRDATHYPVT
+393 VGSGGRDATHYPVT
-407 LVAFPGPRPR
+407 LVALPGPRPR

-438 LVRIL
+438 LVRII
-443 EAIAADPETPQGRVG
+443 EAMAADPELPQGRLG
-458 VLAPDELPHNPLPTP
+458 LLAPRELPQRARLTP
-473 PATRTLTDL
+473 PATRTLTGL
-482 WSAQVSATPDADAVL
+482 WSAQVAATPDADAVL
-497 DRGTSLTYRELEARA
+497 DRGTRLTYREVDARA
-512 EQLAGRLTALGAGP
+512 EQLAVRLAALGAGP
-526 EHVVGIAL
+526 ERVVGIAL

-547 LKSGAA
+547 LKSGAP

-566 AYIVDDAGPV
+566 AYIVADARPV
-576 VVLATRETAGALPKG
+576 VVLATAETAEALPPG
-591 TPLLDPQ
+591 TPLLKPGTKVTSPQ
-598 DTGPSRRTDPSAT
+598 NPSASRT
-611 ASTADNLAYITYT
+611 LTQDNLAYITYT

-648 HAAFGPQRLAR
+648 HAEFGPERLAE

-690 LLALTEGTS
+690 LLALTDGIP

-711 MASVLADRPAV
+711 MAGVLAERPTV
-722 SPHTVALGGEPV
+722 SPNTVALGGEPI
-734 PAQLRAGIEAAFP
+734 PEQLRAGIEAAFP

-758 EATVYATAWQ
+758 EATIYATAWQ
-768 SGTDPDDKTGPPIGR
+768 SDAEPDDKGAPPIGR

-820 GKPGMTAERFVA
+820 GRPGLTAERFVA

-882 LATHPAVDKAAATV
+882 LAAHPAVAEAAATV
-896 GEDQR
+896 REGRR
-901 GEKQLTA
+901 GEKQLVA
-908 YVVPAEAAAVTADD
+908 YVVPAEGAAPAADAD
-922 LRDHL
+922 GLRDHL
-927 THALPT
+927 ARTLPA

-939 FVTLPALPYTAS
+939 FVALEALPHTAS
-951 GKLDRTA
+951 GKLDRKA
-958 LPAPDAPLAAETAPR
+958 LPAPDAPLAAKTAPR
-973 NEREETLRG
+973 TEREETLRG
-982 LFAEVLGLAPAQI
+982 IFAEVLGLAPAQV
-995 GVHDGFLDLGG
+995 GVHDSFLDLGG

-1030 LFDAPTVSALARRL
+1030 LFHTPTVAALARHPAADDQP
-1044 AEGDHAGEMD
+1044 AEL
-1054 RPAGPGRPEEPG
+1054 
-1066 RPGRSDRSEG
+1066 
-1076 PDRPGRPDGPAGSD
+1076 D
-1090 RPEGSDRSEGPDRPG
+1090 RPEGHGQSR
-1105 RPDRPEG
+1105 G
-1112 SDRHE
+1112 S
-1117 GPDRTG
+1117 GT
-1123 QLARPEGAG
+1123 
-1132 RSSSSS
+1132 
-1138 AAPVGPLLPLR
+1138 APVGPLLPLR
-1149 TRGDREPL
+1149 TRGDHEPL

-1171 GLARHID
+1171 GLARHLNA
-1178 TGRPLY
+1178 GRPLY
-1184 GLQSRGLIPGQDP
+1184 GLQSRGLIPGQERA
-1197 VGSLAEVVA
+1197 GSLAEVVA

-1214 TQPHGPYHLLGYS
+1214 VQPHGPYHLLGYS
-1227 MGGLVAY
+1227 MGGLVAF
-1234 DVAVGLQAAGEQVAL
+1234 DVAVGLQEAGEQVAL

-1258 AWIRQAPALTDRPT
+1258 AWIRQGPAVSDRPA
-1272 LLRSLLSILGRH
+1272 LLRSLLTILGRQ
-1284 VPGDGTEPLTESR
+1284 VPEDDTEPLTESR

-1317 AALVEVTANNR
+1317 AALVDVTANNR
-1328 RLLGQFAPTPY
+1328 RLLGEFAPRPY
-1339 RGDLLFFTAAQDP
+1339 HGDLLFFTAAQDP
-1352 DAVPDRYRSWQPYV
+1352 DAVPGRHRSWQRYV
-1366 EGHVDNHDI
+1366 EGRIDNHDI
-1375 PCTHGEMTRPKSLDL
+1375 PCTHGEMTRPTSLDR

-1399 RT
+1399 RTQTSSPLGRNRAPQKEPS

>member
-1 MTQPGPPDVLPVT
+1 MTQPGPVDVLPLT
-14 PLQEGLLYHALY
+14 PLQEGLLFHALY
-26 AHERDASD
+26 EHERDAPD
-34 VYVVQLVFALEGPV
+34 VYVVQLVFEIEGLV
-48 NADRLR
+48 DADRLR
-54 SAAQALLDRHPN
+54 ACVQALLERHPN

-77 QPVQVVPRGATLP
+77 QPVQVVPRRATLP
-90 WAEADLTEQALA
+90 WAEADLTGRAIG
-102 TDPEKAWTAL
+102 TEKAWTAL

-143 LVTHHHLLLD
+143 LVTHHHILLD

-164 LALYTADGDPAV
+164 LALYAADGDPAV
-176 LAPVPPYRS
+176 LAPAPPYRA
-185 FLEWLGRRDRTVAEG
+185 FLEWLNRRERSAAEA
-200 AWREAL
+200 AWRDAL
-206 AGVTEPT
+206 ADVAEPT
-213 RLAPAATP
+213 RLAPATAPGATE
-221 GSTNPEQARTEL
+221 SAQARTEL
-233 SAGTGAALT
+233 PAETGAALT
-242 ARARSLGVTANTLV
+242 ACARSLGVTVNTLV

-289 ESMVGLFLNT
+289 ESMVGLFINT
-299 IPTRVRLRPEES
+299 IPTRVRLRPEQS
-311 FSALLREVQD
+311 LSDLLRQVQD
-321 GYVRLLDHHHL
+321 GYVGLLDHQHL

-345 LFDTLVVFENYPV
+345 LFDSLVIFENYPV
-358 DPGAMGQGPAGDG
+358 DPEAAGERRNGDDG
-371 RGGADGGGC
+371 DDGG
-380 GDGRGGDGGRLRV
+380 LRV

-407 LVAFPGPRPR
+407 LVALPGPRPR

-443 EAIAADPETPQGRVG
+443 EAIAADPELPQGRLG
-458 VLAPDELPHNPLPTP
+458 LLAPQELPRPTPLAP

-482 WSAQVSATPDADAVL
+482 WSAQVAATPDADAVL
-497 DRGTSLTYRELEARA
+497 DHGIPLSYRELDARA
-512 EQLAGRLTALGAGP
+512 EQLAARLTALGAGP
-526 EHVVGIAL
+526 ERVVGIAL

-566 AYIVDDAGPV
+566 AYIVADACPV
-576 VVLATRETAGALPKG
+576 VVLATEETAGALPEG
-591 TPLLDPQ
+591 TPLLNP
-598 DTGPSRRTDPSAT
+598 TGEVTGRQIPLSPCGLTP
-611 ASTADNLAYITYT
+611 DNLAYITYT

-648 HAAFGPQRLAR
+648 HAEFGAERLAE

-699 RDAGLISGVPTV
+699 RDVGLISGVPTV
-711 MASVLADRPAV
+711 IATVLAERPAV
-722 SPHTVALGGEPV
+722 APHTVALGGEPITE
-734 PAQLRAGIEAAFP
+734 QLRADIAAAFP

-758 EATVYATAWQ
+758 EATIYATAWQ
-768 SGTDPDDKTGPPIGR
+768 SGTDPGDKAAPPIGR

-794 HALHPVPDGAVGEVY
+794 QALHPVPDGAVGEVY

-820 GKPGMTAERFVA
+820 GRPGLTAARFVA

-857 RFLGRADQQVKLRG
+857 RFLGRADHQVKLRG

-882 LATHPAVDKAAATV
+882 LAAHPAVAKAAATV
-896 GEDQR
+896 REDGR
-901 GEKQLTA
+901 GEKQLVA
-908 YVVPAEAAAVTADD
+908 YVVPAEAATRGADAD
-922 LRDHL
+922 GLRDHL
-927 THALPT
+927 ARSLPA

-939 FVTLPALPYTAS
+939 FVTLEALPHTAS
-951 GKLDRTA
+951 GKLDRKA
-958 LPAPDAPLAAETAPR
+958 LPAPDAPPAAKTAPR
-973 NEREETLRG
+973 TGREETLRAI
-982 LFAEVLGLAPAQI
+982 FAEVLGLAPAQV
-995 GVHDGFLDLGG
+995 GVHDSFLDLGG
-1006 HSLLAPRLTARIRA
+1006 HSLLAPRLTSRISA

-1030 LFDAPTVSALARRL
+1030 LFHTPTVAALARRP
-1044 AEGDHAGEMD
+1044 ADAD
-1054 RPAGPGRPEEPG
+1054 RPAGL
-1066 RPGRSDRSEG
+1066 
-1076 PDRPGRPDGPAGSD
+1076 DRPGGSGHFGGPG
-1090 RPEGSDRSEGPDRPG
+1090 
-1105 RPDRPEG
+1105 
-1112 SDRHE
+1112 
-1117 GPDRTG
+1117 
-1123 QLARPEGAG
+1123 
-1132 RSSSSS
+1132 

-1171 GLARHID
+1171 GLARHLNA
-1178 TGRPLY
+1178 GRPLY
-1184 GLQSRGLIPGQDP
+1184 GLQSRGLIPGQDRA
-1197 VGSLAEVVA
+1197 GSLAEVVA
-1206 EHTALIRE
+1206 EQTALIRE
-1214 TQPHGPYHLLGYS
+1214 VQPHGPYHLLGYS

-1234 DVAVGLQAAGEQVAL
+1234 DIAVGLQAAGEQVAL

-1258 AWIRQAPALTDRPT
+1258 AWTRQGPARSDRPA
-1272 LLRSLLSILGRH
+1272 LLRSLLAILGRP
-1284 VPGDGTEPLTESR
+1284 VPEDDTEPLTGSR

-1302 RRVPDMPGS
+1302 RGVPDMPGS

-1317 AALVEVTANNR
+1317 AALVDVTANNR
-1328 RLLGQFAPTPY
+1328 RLLAEFAPGPY

-1352 DAVPDRYRSWQPYV
+1352 DAVPGRHRSWQPYV
-1366 EGHVDNHDI
+1366 EGQVDNHDI
-1375 PCTHGEMTRPKSLDL
+1375 PCTHGEMTRPTSLDR

-1399 RT
+1399 RR